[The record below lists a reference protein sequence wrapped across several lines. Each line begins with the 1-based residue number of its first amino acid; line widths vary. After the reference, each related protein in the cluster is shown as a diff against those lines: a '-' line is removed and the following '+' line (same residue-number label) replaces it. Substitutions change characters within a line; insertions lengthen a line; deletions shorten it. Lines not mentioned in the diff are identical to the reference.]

1 MTGKA
6 YQRRVEQECIMI
18 VHATMIIHADNSDN
32 MIRLFVLI
40 LAEQESSESDGVDN
54 VEMEGEGLSIDG

>member
-6 YQRRVEQECIMI
+6 HQRRVEQECIMI
-18 VHATMIIHADNSDN
+18 VHTTMIIHADNSDN

-40 LAEQESSESDGVDN
+40 LAEQKSSETDGVDN

>member
-1 MTGKA
+1 
-6 YQRRVEQECIMI
+6 
-18 VHATMIIHADNSDN
+18 MIIHADNSDN